1 MCGKVYYVGTPSEVA
16 HHARP
21 LSLEFDMEIISPEE
35 VVNVATDQDLAI
47 FFSEHFRR
55 FRTAIN
61 QLKRKRCRTLYAID
75 GVLEWRNAFENRPEE
90 PACPWTMRPV
100 LSEKVAV
107 IGRSQARQLSFWGNH
122 KKIELI
128 GLPRLDS
135 LREQNSDQREAGCFS
150 ESRGGPLA
158 PKRILVTTAK
168 WPAFTDEQM
177 ANVLEGLFD
186 LKCALDSME
195 DRVTVTWRLTGG
207 LAEKLGVEN
216 SFSNSSGDEFQAQ
229 LRNCDALITT
239 PSTAALEAMLVGIPA
254 VVLEYNDCPQ
264 LNDSAWQIR
273 TERHM
278 QKVLDEILEA
288 PQSKMAQQEFIL
300 HDTLECKSSATE
312 RMVELIKQ
320 MLDFPAGEMP
330 PYLVPMDASSSESEL
345 DHHFLFNNHQLFQSN
360 DLIELQAYAAEL
372 ERDDARLQDRNELL
386 EREFNRAKATIDNVF
401 NNPFVSPF
409 LKASNLAAKM
419 LKKPAS

>member
-21 LSLEFDMEIISPEE
+21 LSLELDMEIISPEE

-75 GVLEWRNAFENRPEE
+75 GVLEWRNAFENREEE

-107 IGRSQARQLSFWGNH
+107 IGRSQARQLSFWGNQ

-128 GLPRLDS
+128 GLPRLDA
-135 LREQNSDQREAGCFS
+135 LRELDSDPLKASCS
-150 ESRGGPLA
+150 SKIDGGSPA
-158 PKRILVTTAK
+158 AKRILVATAK
-168 WPAFTDEQM
+168 WPCFTDEQM
-177 ANVLEGLFD
+177 ANVEEGLCD
-186 LKCALDSME
+186 LKCALESME

-216 SFSNSSGDEFQAQ
+216 SFSNSDGDEFQAQ
-229 LRNCDALITT
+229 LRTCDALITT

-264 LNDSAWQIR
+264 LSDSAWQIR

-278 QKVLDEILEA
+278 QKVLNEILEA

-312 RMVELIKQ
+312 RMVELIKK

-345 DHHFLFNNHQLFQSN
+345 DHHFLFNNHRLFQSN
-360 DLIELQAYAAEL
+360 DLIELQAHAAEL

>member
-1 MCGKVYYVGTPSEVA
+1 MRGKVFYVGTPSEVS

-21 LSLEFDMEIISPEE
+21 LSLEIDLEIISPEE

-75 GVLEWRNAFENRPEE
+75 GILEWRNAFENREEE

-107 IGRSQARQLSFWGNH
+107 IGRSQARQLSFWGNQN
-122 KKIELI
+122 KIELI
-128 GLPRLDS
+128 GLPRLDKLRCLDANQIEPKS
-135 LREQNSDQREAGCFS
+135 LPGTDERSPAK
-150 ESRGGPLA
+150 
-158 PKRILVTTAK
+158 KRILVTTAK
-168 WPAFTDEQM
+168 WPGFTDEQM
-177 ANVLEGLFD
+177 VNVAEGLLD
-186 LKCALDSME
+186 LKHGLEQIE
-195 DRVTVTWRLTGG
+195 DLTTVSWRLTGG

-216 SFSNSSGDEFQAQ
+216 SFSNSDGEEFQEQ
-229 LRNCDALITT
+229 LRSSDALITT
-239 PSTAALEAMLVGIPA
+239 PSTAALEAMLVGIPTA
-254 VVLEYNDCPQ
+254 VLEYNDCPQ
-264 LNDSAWQIR
+264 LSESAWQIR
-273 TERHM
+273 TEQHM
-278 QKVLDEILEA
+278 QRVLNEILEA
-288 PQSKMAQQEFIL
+288 PECKMAQQEFIL
-300 HDTLECKSSATE
+300 HDTLECKSSAAD
-312 RMVELIKQ
+312 RMVDLIEK

-330 PYLVPMDASSSESEL
+330 QGLVPVDASNSESKL
-345 DHHFLFNNHQLFQSN
+345 DYHFLFNHHQLFQSN
-360 DLIELQAYAAEL
+360 NLIELQAHAAEL
-372 ERDDARLQDRNELL
+372 ERDDARLQERNELL

-409 LKASNLAAKM
+409 LKASDLAAKM